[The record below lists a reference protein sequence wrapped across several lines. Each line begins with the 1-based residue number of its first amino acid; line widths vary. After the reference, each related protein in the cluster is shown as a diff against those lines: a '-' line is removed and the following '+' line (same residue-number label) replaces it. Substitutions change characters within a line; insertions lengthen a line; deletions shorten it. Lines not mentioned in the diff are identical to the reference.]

1 MTRRICYL
9 YTETNGL
16 HELDENVSKKNLYG
30 FARLVALNYEIGYIE
45 LNNYNLIKTE
55 RKIIKPRCMFIS
67 HESIAIHNIT
77 NEIAKA
83 EGLEIETVLND
94 FLADLKTNKVTVI
107 VSHNIVFHLRTLQ
120 AEYIRYNL
128 SFNFSTY
135 IIIDTISFYHKI
147 YFPKLKDLY
156 EQLYNKKSK
165 TKTNLELIKLCF
177 NKLYDDYEKI
187 EN

>member
-1 MTRRICYL
+1 
-9 YTETNGL
+9 
-16 HELDENVSKKNLYG
+16 
-30 FARLVALNYEIGYIE
+30 
-45 LNNYNLIKTE
+45 
-55 RKIIKPRCMFIS
+55 MFIS
-67 HESIAIHNIT
+67 DESIAIHNIT

-147 YFPKLKDLY
+147 YFPKLKDLNLK
-156 EQLYNKKSK
+156 LYNKK
-165 TKTNLELIKLCF
+165 
-177 NKLYDDYEKI
+177 
-187 EN
+187 